1 MSFVLGSWNVKKLL
15 AIIVLGLLLTSCA
28 PRVKVIKLSDL
39 NPEVLTEASKVQV
52 FRLDNPTPKPEIEKY
67 VGEIIAY
74 SCKHLLTDPP
84 ASKGNALTQ
93 LKVQAVKMGAN
104 GIIDITFDSR
114 GTDTWGTNCWE
125 TVQASGTAVILK

>member
-1 MSFVLGSWNVKKLL
+1 LNEITDELRIDFVLGLWNMKKLL

-28 PRVKVIKLSDL
+28 PRVKVIKLS
-39 NPEVLTEASKVQV
+39 V

-67 VGEIIAY
+67 VGEITAY

-125 TVQASGTAVILK
+125 TVQASGTAVIFK